1 MRPCGSGW
9 RFFSACFFLF
19 AAFSS
24 ATLAQNARRAAVY
37 AGSYTSTLNSLLI
50 EPTPGSAT
58 LWARSLNVQAP
69 EGNDFT
75 ADFRVANNA
84 GASTLYRLR
93 GSFGCA
99 NGLLEVSL
107 DSFVGSGTSQCQQ
120 LEGNGAPGLCGYYL
134 PQRCTGVFPYS
145 TYATLDGAYEL
156 LIAGWCGIQGDVVL
170 TCDGT
175 CSGVVQCSSSLQQT
189 VVQGGTVV
197 MDGGVIIADA
207 GNNTFYTNTTEIT
220 IELSRNVTIQSS
232 APEITINLTN
242 STTVVQSQANTTYLN
257 TGPVRTCTDWLSY
270 TGLTGTN
277 RTVTDTAVPLVF
289 SIVDPVTGDG
299 ASAWVGGTSTVEYV
313 GTLRGASYEFVYCL
327 QSAEV
332 FISATAE
339 ERLYVQLVNVS
350 TGTPLAPSIATSV
363 HARNLNGTQGMLTS
377 ACGSFITDEVRT
389 GDEYAFYVY
398 AEGLGGAPAS
408 LVLAPAAAFSL
419 AIAPTGCQGVLN
431 NITFNITLQFAN
443 GTLIKPGYYIS
454 ISTDTSDGAFTIN
467 NLGVVEVSPNT
478 TGTYPARC
486 LYATKDS
493 DGVANLHYSGVCA
506 LSANGGTPRGGSL
519 SLLSSATVTFSDLG
533 NGSFSANTTDLAFSG
548 EKCVALSRSGAQVTA
563 AFSGVCSVAT
573 TGPSAAC
580 LVTGKNAAGNATFD
594 FSGVCG
600 FQDSSTVTFT
610 PVSGGVYTAAVRF
623 PAGQNLS
630 RCVTCDETTG
640 ELEAPNG
647 IETPTISSPN
657 GTVKVNGDLESN
669 KECSTS
675 QCNSKADPPSS
686 SPTVLIIR
694 RICFGCGDG
703 SNGNG
708 DNDDGSSSD
717 GPDGGIIPFIP
728 FFPFLPFVPFFPP
741 FVPFFP
747 IAGSM
752 TGGSGVVPA
761 SGPPGAPPSPV
772 PFVTILINATAPL
785 TIGGLYIPYVNFTE
799 DIVYCGVETR
809 GLTVIDESSLPHT
822 LYICEATING
832 TYAWV
837 PYCGCSSY
845 SSNYGETF
853 QNTSHVYTQGSTLFI
868 SNSSQL
874 WVEGNTYLAGETY
887 IRNLTITQ
895 ELSVCNSTAKMNS
908 IESCAGGAVD
918 FPAGI
923 TIAGVPITPGTNGS
937 ISFCTPTPSPLSVN
951 SITSCDGIAPVDMPS
966 GVQTTVLRTNIINST
981 DPLTISAPSVA
992 IIAPSGV
999 AMDRLNVQDV
1009 YAGAIYQLDDIGL
1022 PVPFPEG
1029 ITVDNTATFTGSVG
1043 VCDQPLR
1050 VNTVSS
1056 CDGTSKVNFPTGINT
1071 STVVTAELQAPP
1083 SGTIVISGSN
1093 VTLSGP
1099 VSAPDGVSTTTLTA
1113 VTATI
1118 TNQVVNNQN
1127 VLNQTVTTQNVQDIT
1142 VVNTPVFGGTAF
1154 YYTAAASY
1162 SGDLTFCVS
1171 WDADTPTYT
1180 GCSSPS
1186 TPAAATV
1193 NVQLQRVGN
1202 MVYGTMNRTDAELGQ
1217 LLFSTGTANS
1227 CTLFAPVG
1235 VIVGADFRPRAGT
1248 IAAGTEAQP
1257 FLLENQGTTNA
1268 GCFCSLVP
1276 YVTDQG
1282 LLFFR
1287 PRQLTG
1293 TLAHQC
1299 CTLSDTAGTF
1309 KSSTAFA
1316 IAARGTYSG
1325 LLAGNTFTAGLDD
1338 LYTFS
1343 YILPL

>member
-1 MRPCGSGW
+1 M
-9 RFFSACFFLF
+9 
-19 AAFSS
+19 
-24 ATLAQNARRAAVY
+24 
-37 AGSYTSTLNSLLI
+37 
-50 EPTPGSAT
+50 
-58 LWARSLNVQAP
+58 
-69 EGNDFT
+69 
-75 ADFRVANNA
+75 
-84 GASTLYRLR
+84 
-93 GSFGCA
+93 
-99 NGLLEVSL
+99 
-107 DSFVGSGTSQCQQ
+107 
-120 LEGNGAPGLCGYYL
+120 
-134 PQRCTGVFPYS
+134 
-145 TYATLDGAYEL
+145 
-156 LIAGWCGIQGDVVL
+156 
-170 TCDGT
+170 
-175 CSGVVQCSSSLQQT
+175 
-189 VVQGGTVV
+189 
-197 MDGGVIIADA
+197 
-207 GNNTFYTNTTEIT
+207 
-220 IELSRNVTIQSS
+220 
-232 APEITINLTN
+232 
-242 STTVVQSQANTTYLN
+242 
-257 TGPVRTCTDWLSY
+257 
-270 TGLTGTN
+270 
-277 RTVTDTAVPLVF
+277 
-289 SIVDPVTGDG
+289 
-299 ASAWVGGTSTVEYV
+299 
-313 GTLRGASYEFVYCL
+313 
-327 QSAEV
+327 
-332 FISATAE
+332 
-339 ERLYVQLVNVS
+339 
-350 TGTPLAPSIATSV
+350 
-363 HARNLNGTQGMLTS
+363 
-377 ACGSFITDEVRT
+377 
-389 GDEYAFYVY
+389 
-398 AEGLGGAPAS
+398 
-408 LVLAPAAAFSL
+408 
-419 AIAPTGCQGVLN
+419 
-431 NITFNITLQFAN
+431 
-443 GTLIKPGYYIS
+443 
-454 ISTDTSDGAFTIN
+454 
-467 NLGVVEVSPNT
+467 
-478 TGTYPARC
+478 
-486 LYATKDS
+486 
-493 DGVANLHYSGVCA
+493 
-506 LSANGGTPRGGSL
+506 
-519 SLLSSATVTFSDLG
+519 
-533 NGSFSANTTDLAFSG
+533 
-548 EKCVALSRSGAQVTA
+548 
-563 AFSGVCSVAT
+563 
-573 TGPSAAC
+573 
-580 LVTGKNAAGNATFD
+580 
-594 FSGVCG
+594 
-600 FQDSSTVTFT
+600 
-610 PVSGGVYTAAVRF
+610 YTAAVRF
-623 PAGQNLS
+623 PSGQNLS

-657 GTVKVNGDLESN
+657 GTVKVNGNLESD

-686 SPTVLIIR
+686 SPAILIIR

-837 PYCGCSSY
+837 PYCGCSGY

-895 ELSVCNSTAKMNS
+895 ELSVCNSTAKINS
-908 IESCAGGAVD
+908 IESCSGGPVD
-918 FPAGI
+918 FPKGLTVNGTTINPNGTIDVCSSGQTARFDTISSCSGGAPLFANGI
-923 TIAGVPITPGTNGS
+923 RFTQTP
-937 ISFCTPTPSPLSVN
+937 PPSPASPPVCDWSCSGPNASSAQAFLTGARIVN
-951 SITSCDGIAPVDMPS
+951 LPSTSMEGYATVCDGALVQPRYMETPEVRSCDGSPVYFPD
-966 GVQTTVLRTNIINST
+966 GVNATG
-981 DPLTISAPSVA
+981 ISASTITTENQTVTNTQTVTGTQVVSGTQTVTGTQTVVTQVVTGTSNITGSQSVA
-992 IIAPSGV
+992 I
-999 AMDRLNVQDV
+999 
-1009 YAGAIYQLDDIGL
+1009 
-1022 PVPFPEG
+1022 
-1029 ITVDNTATFTGSVG
+1029 
-1043 VCDQPLR
+1043 
-1050 VNTVSS
+1050 
-1056 CDGTSKVNFPTGINT
+1056 
-1071 STVVTAELQAPP
+1071 
-1083 SGTIVISGSN
+1083 
-1093 VTLSGP
+1093 
-1099 VSAPDGVSTTTLTA
+1099 
-1113 VTATI
+1113 
-1118 TNQVVNNQN
+1118 QVVNNQN
-1127 VLNQTVTTQNVQDIT
+1127 VLNQTVTTQTVQEIT

-1186 TPAAATV
+1186 TPDVASV

-1202 MVYGTMNRTDAELGQ
+1202 MVYGTMNRTDGELGQ

-1235 VIVGADFRPRAGT
+1235 VIVGADFRPRTGT

-1257 FLLENQGTTNA
+1257 FLLEAQGTTNA

-1287 PRQLTG
+1287 PRQPTA
-1293 TLAHQC
+1293 TFAHQC

-1325 LLAGNTFTAGLDD
+1325 LLAGNTFTPGLDD

-1343 YILPL
+1343 YVLPL